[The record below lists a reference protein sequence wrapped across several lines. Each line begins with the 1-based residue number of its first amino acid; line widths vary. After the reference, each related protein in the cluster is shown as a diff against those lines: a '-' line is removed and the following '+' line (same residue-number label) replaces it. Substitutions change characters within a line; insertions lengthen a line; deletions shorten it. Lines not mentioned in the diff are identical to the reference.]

1 MSGSFAPTN
10 RTLVRWR
17 KVRKLC
23 PRAAG
28 FTLIEAALTTVII
41 GTGVL
46 AIVAEQQAY
55 VQKNNWS
62 QRTATG
68 VLLANE
74 LRELTLSLPA
84 SDPLTGQTNFG
95 PETGE
100 NSVADFDDLDDFAGE
115 VDTNGIGAG
124 TTFDPPVNAL
134 RQEIPDMGNWSQFI
148 EVANVLPDN
157 ISSTFTQPLGTT
169 DLIRVT
175 VTIRFQ
181 SPQDNQPT
189 TITTL
194 SWVVGQ

>member
-10 RTLVRWR
+10 RALVRWQ
-17 KVRKLC
+17 KVGKLR

-84 SDPLTGQTNFG
+84 SDPLTGQANFG

-115 VDTNGIGAG
+115 VDANGIGAG

-175 VTIRFQ
+175 VTMRFQ